1 MFHIYYLR
9 MNLSNLFLIN
19 QLGISSEYEQ
29 YKQHSSSRFQQR
41 PRLILILVLIV
52 VLNSHFSHPSHLS
65 SSVPLWSSPLSPSI
79 TPTLFHLRLKPTF
92 STQTARHPTIWLF
105 HPLLEVLNCWWLP
118 SSFYVGIQAF
128 SWNHQVPNDE
138 LSWDPVTF
146 HAWHERCPSHLSH
159 LHLIMPSN
167 WGVQLPLW
175 LSHLP
180 LCPSRKCSGYF
191 TAIYGVLLKF
201 LHLGDWY

>member
-105 HPLLEVLNCWWLP
+105 HPLLEVLNCWWLDFPQVFTWASRP
-118 SSFYVGIQAF
+118 SPETIRFPMMNCRGI
-128 SWNHQVPNDE
+128 
-138 LSWDPVTF
+138 L
-146 HAWHERCPSHLSH
+146 WHSMHGMKDVRATSVIC
-159 LHLIMPSN
+159 I
-167 WGVQLPLW
+167 
-175 LSHLP
+175 
-180 LCPSRKCSGYF
+180 
-191 TAIYGVLLKF
+191 
-201 LHLGDWY
+201 